1 MFILTSSSG
10 IVVPFWTDDDY
21 FMIVSLLISSLVRL
35 FLYLFSTT
43 FCYHVICNML
53 AWREVILMMN
63 DDESVVN
70 LSRSQAL
77 HSQYSHI
84 NTNKYFLFGVTLSCK
99 PTFLMTHANLGR
111 P

>member
-1 MFILTSSSG
+1 
-10 IVVPFWTDDDY
+10 
-21 FMIVSLLISSLVRL
+21 
-35 FLYLFSTT
+35 
-43 FCYHVICNML
+43 
-53 AWREVILMMN
+53 MMD

-111 P
+111 PISIQYYHAGEGENPPPIK